1 MAPKRKAQDTPE
13 ATGSRRR
20 STRLSSSAGAKKSKY
35 FEDKSDDEI
44 SQAERTRIK
53 ANSRAKTASKENV
66 RPGRKSTGNKGKKE
80 ESEDEDAYDDEEA
93 AAEDDGE
100 DAYDDKEAAPAE
112 EDDDEEEYD
121 SDAPPKV
128 TFIPLPKLRDTG
140 GVPYTDETLH
150 KNTMLFLKDLKA
162 HNERPWLKCKLLY
175 PQTYTSL
182 LIAPSPRRGVP
193 PRPQRLGILRHHP
206 HLSPR

>member
-1 MAPKRKAQDTPE
+1 MAAKRKAQDTPE

-35 FEDKSDDEI
+35 FEDKSEDEI
-44 SQAERTRIK
+44 SQAERTPIK
-53 ANSRAKTASKENV
+53 AKSKAKAASKENV
-66 RPGRKSTGNKGKKE
+66 KPGRKSTNSKRKKE
-80 ESEDEDAYDDEEA
+80 ESEDEDAYDDEEVA
-93 AAEDDGE
+93 ADDDDE
-100 DAYDDKEAAPAE
+100 DAYDDEEAAPAE
-112 EDDDEEEYD
+112 EEEDDEEEYD

-162 HNERPWLKCKLLY
+162 HNQREWLKCKLFPPSGLY
-175 PQTYTSL
+175 LVTY
-182 LIAPSPRRGVP
+182 
-193 PRPQRLGILRHHP
+193 
-206 HLSPR
+206 